1 MISKRRQTLSLLC
14 EVPLKVL
21 SFEPKDNFAQAFFP
35 VLFWYLCFYPCF
47 RSAIWQFWHR
57 IYNFNQYKTQQFLE
71 ELWSWPCIATGN
83 NATVP
88 MKKFAAAAKA
98 PSVVFSSVSTEVQIG
113 HVLSTYVPKHRSSTS
128 KSPKTIR
135 DSDSWWTRIVTEMGE
150 VLQTINVHCAL
161 CAFIWGKC
169 KFEYTNLVNTYKAAT
184 WACSSFLCAF
194 HRAAWGRLAT

>member
-1 MISKRRQTLSLLC
+1 MVTRVRSFPDSPPTA
-14 EVPLKVL
+14 L
-21 SFEPKDNFAQAFFP
+21 SFFFLDHSSLSFLADIKLASSVKDHFDHGRALLREIMPPSQ
-35 VLFWYLCFYPCF
+35 W
-47 RSAIWQFWHR
+47 
-57 IYNFNQYKTQQFLE
+57 
-71 ELWSWPCIATGN
+71 
-83 NATVP
+83 
-88 MKKFAAAAKA
+88 KKFAAAGKA

-184 WACSSFLCAF
+184 WASRSFLCAC